1 MAEEKPNIPG
11 TVLFDGA
18 KATQG
23 YHLNKMFHSLNNAE
37 GREQFKADERA
48 YCQLFKLTD
57 AQTDAVIARD
67 LLKIIDLGGSVYYM
81 AKLAGLL
88 GLNMQD
94 IGGMQT
100 GQTTEQFQAYLD
112 SQGRGKSDG

>member
-1 MAEEKPNIPG
+1 MADNNSIPG

-23 YHLNKMFHSLNNAE
+23 FYLNKLFHSLNDAA
-37 GREQFKADERA
+37 GRERFKADERA
-48 YCQLFKLTD
+48 CCEAFKLTEE
-57 AQTDAVIARD
+57 QTEAVLARD
-67 LLKIIDLGGSVYYM
+67 LLKLLDLGGSIYYM

-94 IGGMQT
+94 IGGIQT

-112 SQGRGKSDG
+112 SQGRGKTNG

>member
-1 MAEEKPNIPG
+1 MSDQQPIAG
-11 TVLFDGA
+11 TVLFDGK
-18 KATQG
+18 KATMG
-23 YHLNKMFHSLNNAE
+23 YHLNKMLHSLNTAE
-37 GREQFKADERA
+37 GREKFKADERA
-48 YCQLFKLTD
+48 YCELFQLTD
-57 AQTDAVIARD
+57 AQTETVLNRD
-67 LLKIIDLGGSVYYM
+67 LLKMIDLGGSVYYM

-112 SQGRGKSDG
+112 SQGRGKSNG